1 MRSFAARCSVPLWC
15 AALLATLNLV
25 ATGCGGPQWP
35 RTQAQVDQRFLRGG
49 QPVYTIDVMPPDVQ
63 VWTQAGSTAS
73 AEDLAARLDG
83 LMRDV
88 VGTALLRRGYHVL
101 AQLEWDGT
109 YMAPDGAIRQAMPTE
124 DLGVTAYSL
133 SGYGHAVEAANQG
146 LLVPYLPHR
155 LGRATGADA
164 TLYIGGWAYVGK
176 DPNDNRGAKIAKG
189 IVIGILVI
197 AVVAILII
205 ALDKAGGKGLGKAA
219 GGVGQAASSAG
230 RAAARVAVTAGRVA
244 ARSLEPALR
253 TYARVG
259 PRLAR
264 GMLDMADAF
273 GHIDTHVY
281 IYPGRPSYFED
292 ERTPKKGTSRMLLEM
307 TLVDNRT
314 GMVLWHARELFPAH
328 ATQGAQVRRAFAS
341 LLSTLPAQ

>member
-1 MRSFAARCSVPLWC
+1 MRGAH
-15 AALLATLNLV
+15 
-25 ATGCGGPQWP
+25 G
-35 RTQAQVDQRFLRGG
+35 
-49 QPVYTIDVMPPDVQ
+49 VYTIDVLPPDVQ
-63 VWTQAGSTAS
+63 VWTHAGSAAS
-73 AEDLAARLDG
+73 PEDLAARLDG
-83 LMRDV
+83 VLRGV
-88 VGTALLRRGYHVL
+88 VDTALLRRGYHVL

-109 YMAPDGAIRQAMPTE
+109 YMAPDGAIREAMATE
-124 DLGVTAYSL
+124 HLGVTAYSL
-133 SGYGHAVEAANQG
+133 SGYGHAVDAAEQG

-197 AVVAILII
+197 ALVAILII
-205 ALDKAGGKGLGKAA
+205 ALDKGGKGLGKAA
-219 GGVGQAASSAG
+219 GGVGQATASAG
-230 RAAARVAVTAGRVA
+230 RSAARVAVTAGRLA

-264 GMLDMADAF
+264 GMLDVADAF

-281 IYPGRPSYFED
+281 IYGGRPSYYED
-292 ERTPKKGTSRMLLEM
+292 ERTPKKGRSRMLLEM

-314 GMVLWHARELFPAH
+314 GMVLWHTRELFPAH

-341 LLSTLPAQ
+341 LLSTLPAH

>member
-1 MRSFAARCSVPLWC
+1 MRSFSARCSVLLWC
-15 AALLATLNLV
+15 AAFLAVINLV
-25 ATGCGGPQWP
+25 GTGCGGPQWP
-35 RTQAQVDQRFLRGG
+35 RTQARADRSFLRGAR
-49 QPVYTIDVMPPDVQ
+49 PVYTIDVLPPDVQ
-63 VWTQAGSTAS
+63 VWTSAGSSAS

-83 LMRDV
+83 TMRDT

-109 YMAPDGAIRQAMPTE
+109 YVAPDGAVRDAMATE
-124 DLGVTAYSL
+124 HVGVTAYSL
-133 SGYGHAVEAANQG
+133 SGYGHAVEAADQG

-155 LGRATGADA
+155 LGSATGADA

-281 IYPGRPSYFED
+281 IYPGRPSYYED
-292 ERTPKKGTSRMLLEM
+292 ERTPKKGRSRMLLEM
-307 TLVDNRT
+307 TLVDNRS
-314 GMVLWHARELFPAH
+314 GMVLWHSRELFPAH

-341 LLSTLPAQ
+341 LLSTLPPQ